1 MKRHLS
7 RIRLDRL
14 IFQSDRPGLTDG
26 SCSRSDRDGQTGWKP
41 LNLSPKPAQMKKLL
55 SVVFLVFSISAIA
68 QNKLL
73 TMEDAMV
80 KNRTTLAPDN
90 LKQLQFVYGSNDYVY
105 LKKMNDQDI
114 WMRGNFKMKVDT
126 AFLTLEALN
135 AKLQAAGQTELK
147 AMPAIQFNKA
157 ADWVMTVNG
166 SKISMSPQTGQVK
179 EIVSK
184 NILGKDRVEESSAGY
199 IAYVDHENLFVTKA
213 GGEANQVTTDGS
225 KDIVYAASV
234 HRDEF
239 GINKGTFWSNS
250 GKQLAFYRMDQ
261 SMVADYPIIDWS
273 QRPAKNENIKYPMA
287 GDKSHHVTLGVY
299 NAETKQTVYIK
310 TGEPAEQYLTN
321 IAWSPDDRF
330 IYIAVLNRGQDDMR
344 LNQYDAVTG
353 EFVKQVLEERDEKY
367 VEPLVPM
374 LFLKNRPN
382 KFIWQSNRDGWNH
395 LYLYDT
401 SGNLTAQLTHGNW
414 EVIEMKGFDEKGD
427 NIFYTATEESPLT
440 KNLYQLNISKT
451 KDEHEGFETRPKRI
465 SQVFQNHNT
474 QVNTAGNYVI
484 DNFSSPE
491 NPRTIQLIETR
502 TGKAKTLLQA
512 ANPISEYAMGKL
524 NIFKIKNNNGD
535 ELYCRLFF
543 PVNFDSTKKY
553 PLIAYW
559 YGGPHAQ
566 MITNGWNGGA
576 GDYWFQYMAERG
588 YIVFTIDT
596 RGSDNRGKAFEQSMF
611 AHLGDVQM
619 EDMMSGVN
627 YLNSLLYVDKE
638 NMGLFGWSFGG
649 FMTTDFMLNH
659 PGVFK
664 AAVAGGPVMNWQ
676 LYEIMYTER
685 YMNTPQENPDGYAAT
700 DLTKQVDKLK
710 GKLLLI
716 HGLQDPVVLQQNS
729 VNFVRAAIDKGV
741 QVDYMIYPGHEHNVL
756 GKDRAHLYQKVTD
769 YFMQYLK

>member
-1 MKRHLS
+1 
-7 RIRLDRL
+7 
-14 IFQSDRPGLTDG
+14 
-26 SCSRSDRDGQTGWKP
+26 
-41 LNLSPKPAQMKKLL
+41 MKKLL
-55 SVVFLVFSISAIA
+55 SLAFLILTLSVNA

-80 KNRTTLAPDN
+80 RNKTTLAADN
-90 LKQLQFVYGSNDYVY
+90 LKQIQFVYGTNDYVY
-105 LKKMNDQDI
+105 LKKLNDQDI
-114 WMRGNFKMKVDT
+114 WMSGNFKMKVDT
-126 AFLTLEALN
+126 VFLTLDQLN
-135 AKLQAAGQTELK
+135 EKLASAGYGDQRT
-147 AMPAIQFNKA
+147 MPAIQFNKGPE
-157 ADWVMTVNG
+157 WVITANG
-166 SKISMSPQTGQVK
+166 NKIGYNPGTGRVK
-179 EIVSK
+179 VIVPK
-184 NILGKDRVEESSAGY
+184 LIAEKQNVEESIAGY
-199 IAYVDHENLFVTKA
+199 IAYLDNYNLYVINA
-213 GGEANQVTTDGS
+213 GGEASQVTTDGS
-225 KDIVYAASV
+225 KDIVYASSV
-234 HRDEF
+234 HREEF
-239 GINKGTFWSNS
+239 GISKGTFWSNS

-299 NAETKQTVYIK
+299 NVETKQTVYIK
-310 TGEPAEQYLTN
+310 TGEPEEQYLTN
-321 IAWSPDDRF
+321 ISWSPDDRF

-353 EFVKQVLEERDEKY
+353 DFLKQVLEERDEKY

-374 LFLKNRPN
+374 LFLKNKPG

-401 SGNLTAQLTHGNW
+401 SGNLVTPLTQGNW
-414 EVIEMKGFDEKGD
+414 EVTEVKGFDEKGD
-427 NIFYTATEESPLT
+427 NLFYTATEESPLT
-440 KNLYQLNISKT
+440 RNLYELNLRKAQ
-451 KDEHEGFETRPKRI
+451 DEHETFDTRSKRI
-465 SQVFQNHNT
+465 SQVFQVHNT
-474 QVNTAGNYVI
+474 QVNTTGSYVL
-484 DNFSSPE
+484 DNFSSPD

-512 ANPISEYAMGKL
+512 ANPISEYSMGRL
-524 NIFKIKNNNGD
+524 NIFKIKNNNSD
-535 ELYCRLFF
+535 ELYCRMFL

-566 MITNGWNGGA
+566 LILNGWNGGA

-588 YIVFTIDT
+588 FIIFTIDT
-596 RGSDNRGKAFEQSMF
+596 RGSDNRGKVFEQSMF
-611 AHLGDVQM
+611 GKLGDVQM
-619 EDMMSGVN
+619 EDMMSGIN
-627 YLNSLLYVDKE
+627 YLGNLPYIDKD

-649 FMTTDFMLNH
+649 FLTTDFMLNH

-664 AAVAGGPVMNWQ
+664 AAVAGGPVTNWQ
-676 LYEIMYTER
+676 NYEIMYTER
-685 YMNTPQENPDGYAAT
+685 YMNTPQENPEGYTAT
-700 DLTKQVDKLK
+700 DLTKQVEKLK

-716 HGLQDPVVLQQNS
+716 HGLQDPVVVQQNS
-729 VNFVRAAIDKGV
+729 VNFVRAAIDKGI